1 MAEKLTEEE
10 LVTRIR
16 GEITESLGY
25 MGDTISH
32 QREQAMQYYYGLPFG
47 NEVEGRSQFVDS
59 TVQDTIEWIKPS
71 LMRVFASGDQMVK
84 FSPHG
89 PEDVK
94 MAEQATDYVNYVFTK
109 DNPGWEIL
117 YSWFTDALLS
127 KNGIVKVWW
136 DEYEE
141 WNREEYRGLDETE
154 FESLLSDPSV
164 EVLEHTEYE
173 DVNAD
178 LYATATAEE
187 EEPVEAEEVVPEQQQ
202 QQIPP
207 MGMDQPQMMP
217 PQQQPME
224 MMQPQQQVEEE
235 VTVTMVHDVVIQ
247 RRDYGGKVKIENI
260 PPSEFLISRESK
272 NIPDARFV
280 CHRVM
285 KTLSELREMYP
296 DKNLEVEDLTGGGE
310 DMTDF
315 SSERLERYAFDKSA
329 TYWEG
334 WGDATY
340 GEDGLRT
347 YWLHESFLRTDYD
360 GDGITELRKVC
371 TVGDTVLQNDEIDS
385 IPFVSITPIK
395 IPHKFFG
402 LSIADLVMDLQL
414 MKSTLMRNLM
424 DNMYNQNYGRFA
436 VLEGQANL
444 DDLLTQRPGGIVRVK
459 SPNAVTP
466 LATPALQPYS
476 FQMLEYLDG
485 VRESRAGVSKMSQG
499 MNENA
504 LTSHTT
510 ATAVNAVMSAAQS
523 RVELVARNFAE
534 TGVKDLMIRIY
545 ELLHKNQDKK
555 RVVML
560 RNEWIPVRPDVW
572 RDKYDCTVSVALGS
586 GSKDQQMMH
595 ISQMIQFAS
604 EAMQGGLQI
613 VTEQNMYNL
622 GSAMI
627 KAMGFQNVDD
637 YLTNPAEMEPEQP
650 EGPTPEEQMAQ
661 MEMQL
666 KQKEL
671 EIKAAD
677 VQVKMQKIQQEAQK
691 DAVDAQLK
699 VAELQ
704 LEREQKRAVAI
715 GAT

>member
-1 MAEKLTEEE
+1 
-10 LVTRIR
+10 
-16 GEITESLGY
+16 

-71 LMRVFASGDQMVK
+71 LMRVFASGDEMVK

-89 PEDVK
+89 PEDVE
-94 MAEQATDYVNYVFTK
+94 MAQQATDYVNYVFTK

-136 DEYEE
+136 DDYEE

-173 DVNAD
+173 DVNAH
-178 LYATATAEE
+178 LYASEE
-187 EEPVEAEEVVPEQQQ
+187 EEVEEEVVPEQQPM
-202 QQIPP
+202 PP
-207 MGMDQPQMMP
+207 MGMEQP
-217 PQQQPME
+217 PME
-224 MMQPQQQVEEE
+224 MEEEGEQVEEQVE
-235 VTVTMVHDVVIQ
+235 EQATVTMVHDVVIQ
-247 RRDYGGKVKIENI
+247 RRDYGGKIKIENV
-260 PPSEFLISRESK
+260 PPSEFLISREAKS
-272 NIPDARFV
+272 IQEARFT
-280 CHRVM
+280 CHRVL

-296 DKNLEVEDLTGGGE
+296 DKDLDVEDMSGAAE
-310 DMTDF
+310 DMADF
-315 SSERLERYAFDKSA
+315 SGERLERFAFDKSA

-347 YWLHESFLRTDYD
+347 YWLHESFLRTDFD

-371 TVGDTVLQNDEIDS
+371 TVGDTVLSNEEIDS

-395 IPHKFFG
+395 VPHKFFG

-424 DNMYNQNYGRFA
+424 DNMYNQNFGRFA

-444 DDLLTQRPGGIVRVK
+444 DDLLTQRPGGVVRVK

-476 FQMLEYLDG
+476 FQMLEYLDN
-485 VRESRAGVSKMSQG
+485 VRESRAGVSRMSQG

-560 RNEWIPVRPDVW
+560 RNEWVPVRPDVW

-586 GSKDQQMMH
+586 GNKDQQMMH
-595 ISQMIQFAS
+595 LSQMIQFAS

-613 VTEQNMYNL
+613 VSEQNMYNL
-622 GSAMI
+622 GASMI

-637 YLTNPAEMEPEQP
+637 FLTNPEDIEPEP

-661 MEMQL
+661 MEMEL

-677 VQVKMQKIQQEAQK
+677 VQVKAQKIQQEYQK

-699 VAELQ
+699 VEELK
-704 LEREQKRAVAI
+704 LEREQNRAVAI